1 MALRARLTPRGRI
14 LTLRGEFT
22 RSRVA
27 EALGIT
33 YWSARYW
40 TEKLV
45 LEGLLNKRVEVI
57 GQVRRIFYTQIR
69 VRKVLYRTQYSI
81 MFYKK
86 IEPRSKTPDP
96 IAEFRVTGV
105 SDVRGRY
112 KKEDFQQVCIY
123 TGVILAPQT
132 YWIKQDIY
140 VTADEVDEEIDEDE
154 LAYSVSVFKLLN
166 YCERYAVFF
175 KSKMYGSRWRQER
188 PNWWEGDRLPAETA
202 RDYPYNEG
210 IIKSTEEF
218 KISAG
223 VLKKRFSNVEGR
235 MEDVV

>member
-1 MALRARLTPRGRI
+1 M
-14 LTLRGEFT
+14 RGEFT
-22 RSRVA
+22 RSQIA
-27 EALGIT
+27 DALGIT

-40 TEKLV
+40 SERLV
-45 LEGLLNKRVEVI
+45 SEGILNKRTEYI
-57 GQVRRIFYTQIR
+57 GQARRIFYTQIR

-86 IEPRSKTPDP
+86 VEPRSKTPDP

-105 SDVRGRY
+105 SDMRGRY

-132 YWIKQDIY
+132 YWVKQDIRI
-140 VTADEVDEEIDEDE
+140 TADELDEEIDEDE
-154 LAYSVSVFKLLN
+154 LAYSVPVFKLLN

-175 KSKMYGSRWRQER
+175 KSKMYGSRWRQTY
-188 PNWWEGDRLPAETA
+188 PNWWDTERLPAETA
-202 RDYPYNEG
+202 RDYPYDEK

-218 KISAG
+218 KINAG
-223 VLKKRFSNVEGR
+223 VLKKRFNNTVGR
-235 MEDVV
+235 MEDVE